1 MPKGFAKPA
10 IQRFTIEVSRRS
22 LAPGPDG
29 EEPPRDVEVESYTL
43 TVNRGKGKVG
53 WEQCVKDAVELAH
66 LRIYELLNQWEE
78 KRGEDPPV
86 AFDAFLWRNRTEGQP
101 IFQLST
107 SPFKGSGQLPVISEP
122 GKTAEEIV
130 AEKEVSRMVKKY

>member
-22 LAPGPDG
+22 LAPVPDG
-29 EEPPRDVEVESYTL
+29 EEPPRDVDVENYTL
-43 TVNRGKGKVG
+43 TVNRRKGKVG
-53 WEQCVKDAVELAH
+53 WDRCVMDAVELAH

-78 KRGEDPPV
+78 KHGEDPPV

-107 SPFKGSGQLPVISEP
+107 SPFKGSGQLPVISDP
-122 GKTAEEIV
+122 GKSAEEII
-130 AEKEVSRMVKKY
+130 ATKEVGRVVKKY